1 MDQKEFDVLLD
12 AAKTICGHLEK
23 TALVSGCRRFLRQ
36 HMPVDGISL
45 GFINPADTTILQMN
59 DISGP
64 DQAPLAR
71 GVCLG
76 RQALE
81 IVYSLDS
88 ASPAIIRSGP
98 DGNDSVNELFLQ
110 AVPEPD
116 CSGMVMKIKTDQNKT
131 GIVFIFSKAGHRYT
145 VQDAEIFSLCSRLL
159 DFTSPG
165 SGTGAFAGWEPVPG
179 KKQCICEPDIIGK
192 NTGLKPVMA
201 RVRQVAGFNSPVLLL
216 GETGSGKEVIANAIH
231 YGSSRAGFPFVKV
244 NCGAIPEDLVDS
256 ELFGH
261 EKGSFTG
268 AVYRK
273 KGKFEQADTGTL
285 FLDEVG
291 ELPLPVQVRLLR
303 AIQTGEICRVGSEHP
318 VNVDIRIICATHR
331 DLRQMVA
338 KGAFRDDLWF
348 RLAVFPIHIPPLR
361 HRPRDIVDLARYFV
375 RKMAVEMNLGHIP
388 EISPP
393 GLARLR
399 EHPWPGNVRELKNIV
414 ERTLIRH
421 GRDLDRKTVLDFEI
435 LPLTATP
442 FSRDPAAPI
451 FKDHG
456 LKSLDH
462 VMAGHIRNV
471 LCHTQ
476 GRIEGPKGAAAIL
489 ALHPSTLRSRM
500 KKLGIPS
507 FCN

>member
-1 MDQKEFDVLLD
+1 MNQKEFDVLLG
-12 AAKTICGHLEK
+12 AAKMICGYLEK
-23 TALVSGCRRFLRQ
+23 TALVSGCRRFLRE

-45 GFINPADTTILQMN
+45 GFIGLENETILQMI
-59 DISGP
+59 DIIAP
-64 DQAPLAR
+64 DQPRQTR

-76 RQALE
+76 KEAIK
-81 IVYSLDS
+81 IVFSLDD
-88 ASPAIIRSGP
+88 AYPAIIRSRP
-98 DGNDSVNELFLQ
+98 DRNDPVNELFLQ
-110 AVPEPD
+110 AAPQPG
-116 CSGMVMKIKTDQNKT
+116 CSGMVMKIKADKNIT
-131 GIVFIFSKAGHRYT
+131 GIVFIFSKAGYRYT
-145 VQDAEIFSLCSRLL
+145 FQDAEIFFLCSRLL
-159 DFTSPG
+159 DFTNPG
-165 SGTGAFAGWEPVPG
+165 PGPGPVFGCTLVPEE
-179 KKQCICEPDIIGK
+179 KKFFSDLDIIGK
-192 NTGLKPVMA
+192 NTGLKPVME

-231 YGSSRAGFPFVKV
+231 YRSPRADCPFIKV

-261 EKGSFTG
+261 ERGSFTG
-268 AVYRK
+268 AICRK

-291 ELPLPVQVRLLR
+291 ELSLPVQVRLLR
-303 AIQTGEICRVGSEHP
+303 AIQTGEIFRVGSEHS
-318 VNVDIRIICATHR
+318 VRVDIRIICATHR
-331 DLRQMVA
+331 DLRQMLA

-361 HRPRDIVDLARYFV
+361 HRPQDIEALTRYFV
-375 RKMAVEMNLGHIP
+375 RKMALEMNLDHIP
-388 EISPP
+388 EISPT
-393 GLARLR
+393 GLARLLGK
-399 EHPWPGNVRELKNIV
+399 PWPGNVRELKNIV

-421 GRDLDRKTVLDFEI
+421 GRDSDRNTALDFDVP
-435 LPLTATP
+435 PLTDAP
-442 FSRDPAAPI
+442 LSQDSAAQI
-451 FKDHG
+451 FKDQG

-471 LCHTQ
+471 LCHTR

-507 FCN
+507 FHN